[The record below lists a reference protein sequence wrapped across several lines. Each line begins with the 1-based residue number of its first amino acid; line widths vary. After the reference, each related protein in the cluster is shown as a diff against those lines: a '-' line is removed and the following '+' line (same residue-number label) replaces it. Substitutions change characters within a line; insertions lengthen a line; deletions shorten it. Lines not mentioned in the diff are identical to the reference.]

1 MCKCGE
7 KSDGKNCKENNEA
20 VEAGLEQKP
29 KSNCTGD
36 QHESGD
42 CCSTKVVQQDLRM
55 WICKTRKADLN

>member
-36 QHESGD
+36 QHESGE
-42 CCSTKVVQQDLRM
+42 CCSAKVV
-55 WICKTRKADLN
+55 